1 MARSAASPLA
11 LRFFGGL
18 AYTVAL
24 LMVVSLVFVLISDPD
39 AFTEQGVTAEMDAAM
54 AFFGLLWGALLAAP
68 MWVARWLGV
77 RPRVGQLFGVFAVL
91 SAVIQVALVVA
102 AVVGPEVREVLDHGI
117 TGLTV
122 AHLLAASG
130 LGLALWRYRDGLQ
143 GLALELAIALVA
155 YAALSALTIALPGVA
170 MPLSGVALVVIYTA
184 VGMILRRAAAQHG

>member
-102 AVVGPEVREVLDHGI
+102 AVVGPEVREVRSWASTRHWSTQELKLLGVPGALLGRLGAALADPTEGALRE
-117 TGLTV
+117 LTAAV
-122 AHLLAASG
+122 HAHLEGHEWTGYQDRMALFRWAFLTPEGKGAFAEWAA
-130 LGLALWRYRDGLQ
+130 R
-143 GLALELAIALVA
+143 
-155 YAALSALTIALPGVA
+155 
-170 MPLSGVALVVIYTA
+170 
-184 VGMILRRAAAQHG
+184 